1 MTLIEL
7 MRELQGEDSQEQF
20 AARIGVHQSMVSQI
34 YSGIKLP
41 GRRVVTGLARAY
53 PERAE
58 EIKAC
63 FFALD

>member
-7 MRELQGEDSQEQF
+7 MRELQGEDSQEAF
-20 AARIGVHQSMVSQI
+20 AARIGVHQTMVSQI
-34 YSGIKLP
+34 YNGAVRP

-63 FFALD
+63 FFALE